1 MTRTRTVWKLFAPLV
16 LSLLLY
22 TTGRAEDKPGA
33 AEAPVVP
40 PKTGQRETI
49 QLFNGKDL
57 AGWKGHEKYWSVKD
71 GVIIGKNT
79 DPIGVS
85 TYLLTEREFSDFRLV
100 FDFKLAESEMHSG
113 ISMWG
118 RIAPDKGDPFT
129 YAGHLVMFPS
139 NYGFWDLYG
148 RSGIHQNA
156 TIAKPVGKQHDW
168 NHMEILAQGNRIRFV
183 LNGTLI
189 SDWREPKP
197 ELIKEAPLGLQ
208 LHSNKVAQEVQF
220 KNLVLE
226 TFPEDK
232 LTTQTA
238 ATSSAGGEKV
248 RMYVG
253 TYTGGKNGSKGIYR
267 LELDLASGQLSQ
279 PVVAAES
286 TSPSFLALSPNQK
299 FLYAVNEGGKEGMVS
314 GWSVDPASGELTAL
328 NQQSVGGSGPCHLT
342 VDREGKNVLA
352 ANYGGGS
359 VAVIAIGA
367 DGKLGERTA
376 FVQHTG
382 SGGDPKRQAK
392 PHAHSVNVD
401 ADNRFAFVADLGLDK
416 VLVYKFDA
424 AKGTI
429 VPNDPPALSLAPA
442 SGPRHFA
449 FHPNGRRAYVI
460 NEMTSTV
467 SALEYDPKAG
477 VLKELQTVSTLPATV
492 PGNSTAEV
500 QVHPS
505 GKFLYGSNRGH
516 NSIATFT
523 IDAESGKLTPTGHQT
538 KDIKTPRNFGID
550 PSGAFLVVANQGA
563 DSLVVFR
570 IDQQTGAL
578 QPTGVSVVV
587 PSPVC
592 VKFVKMN

>member
-1 MTRTRTVWKLFAPLV
+1 MNRTRILCNLIATLV
-16 LSLLLY
+16 LFSWLL
-22 TTGRAEDKPGA
+22 TSTARSEDKPKA
-33 AEAPVVP
+33 EEAPIVP
-40 PKTGQRETI
+40 PKTGERETI

-57 AGWKGHEKYWSVKD
+57 TGWKGHKKYWSVKD
-71 GVIIGKNT
+71 GAIVGKNT

-113 ISMWG
+113 IAMWG
-118 RIAPDKGDPFT
+118 RIAPDRGDPFT
-129 YAGHLVMFPS
+129 YAGHLVMFPT

-156 TIAKPVGKQHDW
+156 AIAKPVGKQHDW

-197 ELIKEAPLGLQ
+197 ERIMTAPLGLQ
-208 LHSNKVAQEVQF
+208 LHSNKVPQEVQF

-232 LTTQTA
+232 LLTQTA
-238 ATSSAGGEKV
+238 ADTTGNGGKV

-286 TSPSFLALSPNQK
+286 VSPSFLALHPSQK
-299 FLYAVNEGGKEGMVS
+299 FLYAVNEAGKEGMVS
-314 GWSVDPASGELTAL
+314 GWSVDPATGELTAL
-328 NQQSVGGSGPCHLT
+328 NQQSVVGSGPCHLT
-342 VDREGKNVLA
+342 VDRAGKNVLA

-359 VAVIAIGA
+359 VAVVQIGP

-376 FVQHTG
+376 FIQHIG
-382 SGGDPKRQAK
+382 SGGNPKRQAK
-392 PHAHSVNVD
+392 PHAHSINLD
-401 ADNRFAFVADLGLDK
+401 AANRFAIVADLGLDK

-424 AKGTI
+424 DNGTL
-429 VPNDPPALSLAPA
+429 VPNDPPAMSLAPT

-467 SALEYDPKAG
+467 TAMEYDPQAG
-477 VLKELQTVSTLPATV
+477 VLKELQTLSTLPATT

-516 NSIATFT
+516 NSIAIFA
-523 IDAESGKLTPTGHQT
+523 IDAESGKLTAAGHQT

-550 PSGAFLVVANQGA
+550 PSGTFLIVANQGA
-563 DSLVVFR
+563 DTLVVFR
-570 IDQQTGAL
+570 IDPQTGAL
-578 QPTGVSVVV
+578 EPTGTSVVV

-592 VKFVKMN
+592 VKFVK